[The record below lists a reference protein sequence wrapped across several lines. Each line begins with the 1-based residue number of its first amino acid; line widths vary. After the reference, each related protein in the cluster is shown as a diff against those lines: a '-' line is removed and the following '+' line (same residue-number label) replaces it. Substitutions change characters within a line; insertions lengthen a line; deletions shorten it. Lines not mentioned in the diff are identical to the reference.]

1 MAAFGP
7 DDDTVNGPEMP
18 DQNSQDRRP
27 DPVALLMEAAKE
39 TRGHLKVFLGAAPG
53 VGKTYEMLLSAAAQR
68 RAGVDVVIGLIETHG
83 RAETEA
89 LVHGFEIV
97 PLRQVHYNG
106 RHLEEM
112 DLDAILARK
121 PALVLVDELAH
132 TNAPGS
138 RHPKRYQDVE
148 DLLAAGIDVYTA
160 VNIQHLESLNDVVQ
174 QITRI
179 RVRETVPDA
188 FLDRADEIEVI
199 DLTPTDLIQRLR
211 EGKVYVPKTAERAL
225 SHYFSPGNLTAL
237 RELALRRTAQRVDQ
251 QLLTHMQAHA
261 ISGPWSAG
269 DRVLVVVNEHPKA
282 AALVRYARRMAE
294 RLRAPWTALYVE
306 TPRAL
311 RLGEAA
317 RDRIAAALRMTERLG
332 GEAVT
337 VPGRELAGEILDYAA
352 KNNFSHIVI
361 GRSERSRLHELLFG
375 SITYEI
381 VRQAGN
387 VAVHVVTG
395 DERDTP
401 TAKSVNTRPAT
412 APFEVRPYLV
422 SAGLVAVALGCG
434 EVLDRFLDVQNVA
447 LVFLTAVLIS
457 AVVFGLGAALFAS
470 LLSVLAFNL
479 FFLPPYYSVTIADP
493 ENVVALFF
501 FLVVALVASNLTAS
515 VRAQAMVA
523 RQRARTTEDLYLFSR
538 KLAGIASMDDLLW
551 AISSQ
556 VASMLKVRVVLFL
569 PENGSLELKTAW
581 PPEDVAEEADLA
593 AAKWSWESNRPAGRG
608 ADTLPG
614 ARRLFLPM
622 RTGRGPVAVVGIDCD
637 KQGPILT
644 PDEQRL
650 LDALSDQAALA
661 IERIN
666 LSEEF
671 DKAQRAAE
679 RDRLQ
684 AALLTSISHDLR
696 TPLASILGA
705 ADGLAAL
712 PELTL
717 DDRKA
722 LLSTIQE
729 EAERLNRFIANLLDM
744 TKLESGALMPNM
756 GLVDVSEVVGS
767 TLRRAERILADHR
780 VETALAPDLPMVRL
794 DPVLFEQVLFN
805 LLDNASK
812 YAPAGTAIRVA
823 GRREGMSV
831 RLQVLDEGPGIP
843 QPELGRVFDKFYRV
857 RKSDSQRA
865 GTGLGL
871 AICRG
876 FVEAMGGTIEAGNRA
891 GGHGAV
897 FTISLPVPDAVKPE
911 TAP

>member
-1 MAAFGP
+1 
-7 DDDTVNGPEMP
+7 MP
-18 DQNSQDRRP
+18 DQNGEPKRP
-27 DPVALLMEAAKE
+27 DPEALLREAATE

-68 RAGVDVVIGLIETHG
+68 RSGVDVVIGLIETHG
-83 RAETEA
+83 RVETEA
-89 LVHGFEIV
+89 LVHGFETV
-97 PLRQVHYNG
+97 LLRHVDHND

-132 TNAPGS
+132 TNALGS

-199 DLTPTDLIQRLR
+199 DLTPADLIQRLK
-211 EGKVYVPKTAERAL
+211 EGKVYFPETAERAL
-225 SHYFSPGNLTAL
+225 THYFSAGNLTAL

-269 DRVLVVVNEHPKA
+269 DRILVVVNEHPKA

-306 TPRAL
+306 TSRSL
-311 RLGEAA
+311 RLGEQA
-317 RDRIAAALRMTERLG
+317 RDRIAEALRMTERLG

-337 VPGRELAGEILDYAA
+337 VPGRELAHEILDYAA

-381 VRQAGN
+381 VKRAGN

-395 DERDTP
+395 DDKAIAV
-401 TAKSVNTRPAT
+401 AKSIDTRLAT
-412 APFEVRPYLV
+412 APFDLKPYLV
-422 SAGLVAVALGCG
+422 SIVLVGIALGCG
-434 EVLDRFLDVQNVA
+434 EVLARFLNVQNVA
-447 LVFLTAVLIS
+447 LVFLTAVLVS
-457 AVVFGLGAALFAS
+457 AVAFGLGVALFAS

-479 FFLPPYYSVTIADP
+479 FFLPPYFSITISDP

-515 VRAQAMVA
+515 VRAQAMMA
-523 RQRARTTEDLYLFSR
+523 RKRARTTEDLYLFSR
-538 KLAGIASMDDLLW
+538 KLAGTASMDDLLW

-569 PENGSLELKTAW
+569 PENGTLELKTAW

-593 AAKWSWESNRPAGRG
+593 AAKWSWESNKPAGRG

-614 ARRLFLPM
+614 AKRLFLPM
-622 RTGRGPVAVVGIDCD
+622 RTGRGPVAVIGIDGD
-637 KQGPILT
+637 KQGPLLT

-650 LDALSDQAALA
+650 LDALADQAALA

-666 LSEEF
+666 LSEDF

-712 PELTL
+712 PDLTA

-744 TKLESGALMPNM
+744 TRLESGTAIPNLSLIDI
-756 GLVDVSEVVGS
+756 GEVVGS
-767 TLRRAERILADHR
+767 TLRRAERLLAGHH
-780 VETALAPDLPMVRL
+780 VETTLAPNLPMVRL

-805 LLDNASK
+805 LLDNAAK
-812 YAPAGTAIRVA
+812 YAPIGTT
-823 GRREGMSV
+823 V
-831 RLQVLDEGPGIP
+831 RIESKQERALVVLRIADEGPGIP
-843 QPELGRVFDKFYRV
+843 QTDLERVFDKFYRV

-876 FVEAMGGTIEAGNRA
+876 FVEAMGGTIEASNRA
-891 GGHGAV
+891 GRHGAI
-897 FTISLPVPDAVKPE
+897 FTITLPVPDTDKPE
-911 TAP
+911 IAP

>member
-1 MAAFGP
+1 
-7 DDDTVNGPEMP
+7 MP
-18 DQNSQDRRP
+18 DQNGEPKRP
-27 DPVALLMEAAKE
+27 DPEALLREAATE
-39 TRGHLKVFLGAAPG
+39 TGGHLKVFLGAAPG

-89 LVHGFEIV
+89 LVQGFEIV
-97 PLRQVHYNG
+97 PLRHVDYNG
-106 RHLEEM
+106 RHLQEM
-112 DLDAILARK
+112 DLDAILARR

-132 TNAPGS
+132 SNAPGS

-188 FLDRADEIEVI
+188 FLDRADEIEVV
-199 DLTPTDLIQRLR
+199 DLTPADLIQRLK

-225 SHYFSPGNLTAL
+225 SHYFSLGNLTAL

-261 ISGPWSAG
+261 IAGPWSAG
-269 DRVLVVVNEHPKA
+269 DRILVVVNEHPKA

-306 TPRAL
+306 TPRSL
-311 RLGEAA
+311 GLGEAA
-317 RDRIAAALRMTERLG
+317 RDRIAEALRMTERLG

-337 VPGRELAGEILDYAA
+337 VPSRELAGEILDYAA
-352 KNNFSHIVI
+352 KNNFSHIVV
-361 GRSERSRLHELLFG
+361 GRSRRSRLHELIFG

-381 VRQAGN
+381 VRRAGN

-395 DERDTP
+395 DDKDAPVTKNVDTR
-401 TAKSVNTRPAT
+401 AA
-412 APFEVRPYLV
+412 APPFDVWPYLV
-422 SAGLVAVALGCG
+422 SAVVVALALGCG
-434 EVLDRFLDVQNVA
+434 EVLARFLNVQNVA
-447 LVFLTAVLIS
+447 LVFLTAVLVS
-457 AVVFGLGAALFAS
+457 AVAFGLGPALFAS

-479 FFLPPYYSVTIADP
+479 FFLPPYFSITIADP
-493 ENVVALFF
+493 ENIVALFF

-515 VRAQAMVA
+515 VRAQAMMA
-523 RQRARTTEDLYLFSR
+523 RRRARTTEDLYLFSR

-551 AISSQ
+551 VISSQ
-556 VASMLKVRVVLFL
+556 VASMLRVRVVLFL

-622 RTGRGPVAVVGIDCD
+622 RTGRGPVAVIGIDSD
-637 KQGPILT
+637 KQGPLLT

-650 LDALSDQAALA
+650 LDALADQAALA
-661 IERIN
+661 IERIK
-666 LSEEF
+666 LSEDF

-705 ADGLAAL
+705 ADGLAGL
-712 PELTL
+712 PDLTC

-722 LLSTIQE
+722 LLSTIRE

-744 TKLESGALMPNM
+744 TKLESGALAPN
-756 GLVDVSEVVGS
+756 LDFVDIGEVVGS
-767 TLRRAERILADHR
+767 TLRRAENILGDHH
-780 VETALAPDLPMVRL
+780 VETALASDLPMVRL

-805 LLDNASK
+805 LLDNAAK
-812 YAPAGTAIRVA
+812 YAPAGTAISIEGERA
-823 GRREGMSV
+823 GTSV

-843 QPELGRVFDKFYRV
+843 KAELERVFDKFYRV

-876 FVEAMGGTIEAGNRA
+876 FVEAMGGTIEAGSRA
-891 GGHGAV
+891 EGHGAA
-897 FTISLPVPDAVKPE
+897 FTITLPTPDAVKPE
-911 TAP
+911 IAP